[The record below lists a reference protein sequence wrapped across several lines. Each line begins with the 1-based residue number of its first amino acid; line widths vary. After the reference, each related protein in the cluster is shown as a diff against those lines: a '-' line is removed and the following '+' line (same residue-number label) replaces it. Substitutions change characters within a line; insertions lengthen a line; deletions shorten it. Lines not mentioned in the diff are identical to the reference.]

1 MDDLPQIANQMWR
14 RFIGE
19 HKIGPGFK
27 IEHLSGIVVNPDVVI
42 GKNCNI
48 YITV

>member
-1 MDDLPQIANQMWR
+1 MIYRKLQIKCGVDLPAST
-14 RFIGE
+14 
-19 HKIGPGFK
+19 KIGQGFK

>member
-1 MDDLPQIANQMWR
+1 MIYRKLQIKCGVDLPAST
-14 RFIGE
+14 
-19 HKIGPGFK
+19 KIGPGFK
-27 IEHLSGIVVNPDVVI
+27 IEHLSGIVVNPDVVN